1 MARVR
6 LTADAREDLRDLE
19 GSARKLVLKAIK
31 KLEDEPDKRG
41 RPLGV
46 RRMGNLTTFRKLVV
60 GDREYRVV
68 YRVEE
73 DGTVVVIW
81 VIAKRSDDECYELA
95 LARLRLH
102 GREELVGEVEQLV
115 REVFHRDEK

>member
-41 RPLGV
+41 KPLGV